1 MDMDQVIGFGG
12 ARPGIWAFVGAVD
25 RATPT
30 EFMTLE
36 RAGVE
41 GRMIKAM
48 AGELRLPVASFYEM
62 LGMPKA
68 TIEKKTAANEP
79 VAGAYGH
86 AALGMAKLLATA
98 KNIVGNSTA
107 AGAKNFDVGKWLG
120 EWITRPQAA
129 LGGKKPAAFLDT
141 PTGAEIVNRLLG
153 TIESGAYL

>member
-1 MDMDQVIGFGG
+1 MDQIVGFGG
-12 ARPGIWAFVGAVD
+12 GRPGIWAFVGAVD
-25 RATPT
+25 SATPA

-68 TIEKKTAANEP
+68 TIEKKTAANQP
-79 VAGAYGH
+79 IAGTYGH
-86 AALGMAKLLATA
+86 AALGMARLLATA

-107 AGAKNFDVGKWLG
+107 GGAKDFDVGKWLG

-129 LGGKKPAAFLDT
+129 LGDKKPAAFLDT

-153 TIESGAYL
+153 AIESGAYL

>member
-1 MDMDQVIGFGG
+1 MDQIIGFGG
-12 ARPGIWAFVGAVD
+12 SRPEIWAFVGAVD
-25 RATPT
+25 RASPAQL
-30 EFMTLE
+30 MTLE

-79 VAGAYGH
+79 IAGAHGH

-98 KNIVGNSTA
+98 SNIVANSTA
-107 AGAKNFDVGKWLG
+107 KDAEKFDVGKWLG
-120 EWITRPQAA
+120 AWINRPQAA

-153 TIESGAYL
+153 AIESGAYL